1 MLRWAL
7 PGGAST
13 AAYPRHGKAHGG
25 QIGGRRWSRFTHES
39 SIVTRQKIWPRD
51 QRARKS
57 SKDGCHVYE
66 QKSHQRTYSNFLG
79 PIPRIFGIVQICALM
94 CYDVLCH
101 NASCDKLARWCWT
114 QGSGLSFIDDVCSTL
129 ILVRVPAVA
138 CSLGRM
144 FFFVLWTSLNCL
156 GETWWNHVTSST
168 SSCLSDLPGARPV
181 DGVASD
187 LQLALGIAEAL
198 DRQTNRLRQLG
209 NSKMLQARF

>member
-1 MLRWAL
+1 MYYVTLKRTVIDFSIYLFVCLSFLIFVFLLTLPSYYNYIHVLNTNTLRIIYIYIHTCCSCMLRWAL

-79 PIPRIFGIVQICALM
+79 PIARIFGIVQICALM

-101 NASCDKLARWCWT
+101 NASCGKLA
-114 QGSGLSFIDDVCSTL
+114 
-129 ILVRVPAVA
+129 
-138 CSLGRM
+138 
-144 FFFVLWTSLNCL
+144 
-156 GETWWNHVTSST
+156 H
-168 SSCLSDLPGARPV
+168 
-181 DGVASD
+181 
-187 LQLALGIAEAL
+187 
-198 DRQTNRLRQLG
+198 
-209 NSKMLQARF
+209 